1 MLTICLGCVGCGHSV
16 WAVVV
21 LAPFRFISSSSSFV
35 LLSPSVLL
43 FYFVHSFEVSP
54 LWLNSVRI
62 LGLTFLGMRRLGCG
76 RNVPFCCIECLFFSH
91 FHLVTVFHFSSLPIP
106 HSSGT
111 MDHSRTVAARSHET
125 TQSKR
130 HPQALFHLLHPFS
143 PRYVSLAIA
152 IHTILGVHMPPNVLP
167 VL

>member
-1 MLTICLGCVGCGHSV
+1 MGAGTLCGLWLCWLLFGS
-16 WAVVV
+16 
-21 LAPFRFISSSSSFV
+21 PFRRLCRSSCSLHRFFSSTV
-35 LLSPSVLL
+35 
-43 FYFVHSFEVSP
+43 VHSFEVSP

-76 RNVPFCCIECLFFSH
+76 RNVLFCCIKCLYFSH

-143 PRYVSLAIA
+143 HRYVSLAIA
-152 IHTILGVHMPPNVLP
+152 IHTILAQPTHTCPCSLDQIPRFH
-167 VL
+167 